1 MIFSLELID
10 ILIIE
15 LVAFRINSFNLII
28 VLAKSFKIKIIELK

>member
-28 VLAKSFKIKIIELK
+28 VLVKSFKVRIIELK